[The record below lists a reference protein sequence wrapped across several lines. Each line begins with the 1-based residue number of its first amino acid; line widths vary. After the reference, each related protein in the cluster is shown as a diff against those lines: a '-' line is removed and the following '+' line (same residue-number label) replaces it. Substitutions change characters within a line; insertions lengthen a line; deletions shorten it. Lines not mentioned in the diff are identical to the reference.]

1 MWRSTSVDLYYSAD
15 GGATYTLVVAG
26 LANTGSYVW
35 TLPSTATVLGRI
47 RVVARDAAGNT
58 GSDVSNSNFT
68 IATAS
73 STPVA
78 TDGFETGTL
87 TGGSGWSDSAWSSS
101 GHVGVVT
108 EENPAGRY
116 DARLRVTGR
125 IERSVDLSGL
135 STPHLKFLAKAVS
148 VAGADAAR
156 VLVSVDGGATWVTLK
171 TITAAQSRAGYLSYD
186 LDLSA
191 YAGKRIR
198 IAFAATFDYWAAS
211 LYIDSVEVTG
221 SGTSTPTD
229 TTSPVVTVASPNGG
243 QTLTAAGTT
252 TITWTATDNVA
263 VSSVDLYYS
272 ADGGATY
279 TLIVA
284 GLANT
289 GSYVWTLPSTAT
301 VLGRIRVVALTRRGT
316 RARMFRTA
324 TSRLRRPLRRR
335 WQPMDLRRERSRV
348 GAAGPTLRGRARVMW
363 AW

>member
-1 MWRSTSVDLYYSAD
+1 M
-15 GGATYTLVVAG
+15 
-26 LANTGSYVW
+26 
-35 TLPSTATVLGRI
+35 
-47 RVVARDAAGNT
+47 
-58 GSDVSNSNFT
+58 
-68 IATAS
+68 
-73 STPVA
+73 
-78 TDGFETGTL
+78 
-87 TGGSGWSDSAWSSS
+87 
-101 GHVGVVT
+101 GVVT

-171 TITAAQSRAGYLSYD
+171 TITAAQSGAGYLSYD

-229 TTSPVVTVASPNGG
+229 TTSPVVTVTSPNGG

-301 VLGRIRVVALTRRGT
+301 VLGRIRVVAR
-316 RARMFRTA
+316 
-324 TSRLRRPLRRR
+324 
-335 WQPMDLRRERSRV
+335 D
-348 GAAGPTLRGRARVMW
+348 AAGNTGSDVSNSNFTIATASSTPVATDGFETGTLTGGSGWSDLRGRARVMW